1 MIDYFQNE
9 MIALESCLPN
19 QEQVLTAFKI
29 FQKYKKEASRKNRL
43 ELSKITKKTEII
55 SPSRAKIYP

>member
-1 MIDYFQNE
+1 